1 MGLPVTAVISPNILI
16 SRSFD
21 YVEAV
26 IAKNFIRQAKKVYDP
41 FRDKR
46 PVFATLAIS
55 REALLDFT
63 ELESFL
69 NDITLLGSPP
79 DGFYLI
85 VGARST
91 EARTDLYNADVI
103 AAWMSLNY
111 SLKING
117 FQVINGYADIISP
130 LLGAVGGDVACTG
143 WWSNLRT
150 FSIDRFAPEATGGR
164 QLVPRYLSTKLLNR
178 ITFYELHAL
187 RKIIPEVAIVNG
199 LSMDDKYEGEPDR
212 SDEVLQSWE
221 ALSSLLGAMTMAE
234 DATINLKKCGD
245 AIKSAYELYT
255 LIKTRYRLDPKSD
268 NSHLEPLQ
276 EGMSLFKKRAEI

>member
-69 NDITLLGSPP
+69 NDITLLSSPP

-85 VGARST
+85 VGSRGAETRK
-91 EARTDLYNADVI
+91 DLYN
-103 AAWMSLNY
+103 
-111 SLKING
+111 
-117 FQVINGYADIISP
+117 
-130 LLGAVGGDVACTG
+130 
-143 WWSNLRT
+143 
-150 FSIDRFAPEATGGR
+150 
-164 QLVPRYLSTKLLNR
+164 
-178 ITFYELHAL
+178 
-187 RKIIPEVAIVNG
+187 
-199 LSMDDKYEGEPDR
+199 
-212 SDEVLQSWE
+212 SDFF
-221 ALSSLLGAMTMAE
+221 SSLSFL
-234 DATINLKKCGD
+234 
-245 AIKSAYELYT
+245 
-255 LIKTRYRLDPKSD
+255 
-268 NSHLEPLQ
+268 
-276 EGMSLFKKRAEI
+276 